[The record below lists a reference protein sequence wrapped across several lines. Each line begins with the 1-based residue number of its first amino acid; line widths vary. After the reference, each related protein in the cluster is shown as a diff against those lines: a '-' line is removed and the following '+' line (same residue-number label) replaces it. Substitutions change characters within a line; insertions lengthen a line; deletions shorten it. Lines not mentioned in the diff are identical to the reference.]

1 VRQRTSC
8 KTTKAE
14 LELAVD
20 VGEHKGEVLNWMT
33 TINKYETNEY
43 ANEVAKGSKRYA

>member
-20 VGEHKGEVLNWMT
+20 VGENKREVLNWMT
-33 TINKYETNEY
+33 TINKYETYEY
-43 ANEVAKGSKRYA
+43 ANEVTEGSKRYA